1 MDRYV
6 IGASIDGIEKIEL
19 GEQASSIKDSLV
31 VVVLSNESNG
41 KLYSYYSSVR
51 ELIVN
56 GNRVILILDGNT
68 SRIRKQI
75 SMLLASYRC
84 YDIYTTDDVQ
94 SITSAYID
102 ILEGRQPTEREVEQ
116 FIGSDITS
124 YSEIN
129 EIMLKLA
136 SAVSDEDADTLRQI
150 VEDNKENIENFAD
163 IIDYMKKIVDK
174 VNSGDSDKESKQL
187 RDRLHDLEDS
197 LNAAN
202 EKLDEAARNAEI
214 AKEEQAML
222 RKEAFKAKKR
232 TSELEE
238 KLNNREPVIKAYT
251 EVQTQQ
257 IRCRVKVVIYFKEVT
272 HISYISSMIMKF
284 IEALTLI
291 HKLRVKLVIYD
302 NKTGFLGN
310 YKPIPIIGSS
320 EYVSNRDII
329 VNKYDKI
336 VAVDANQALI
346 EEILTS
352 DWDVVIVYDR
362 LKQLPDIVSGN
373 NVYKYWV
380 MNSLSEYNALK
391 AIFSIDKSRII
402 TRPGV
407 LLESLTISEIRD
419 YKTHTSSAKL
429 ADYMNMRNLG
439 SNDGKVFDQILSA
452 TNIKAL
458 QGRGRG

>member
-1 MDRYV
+1 MDRYI
-6 IGASIDGIEKIEL
+6 IGASVDGIEKIEL
-19 GEQASSIKDSLV
+19 GEQVSNVKNSLV
-31 VVVLSNESNG
+31 VVVLSSESNG

-51 ELIVN
+51 ELIIN
-56 GNRVILILDGNT
+56 NNRVILILDGNT

-84 YDIYTTDDVQ
+84 YDIYTTDDVG

-102 ILEGRQPTEREVEQ
+102 LLENRKPTEKEVEQ

-129 EIMLKLA
+129 AIMLKLA
-136 SAVSDEDADTLRQI
+136 SAVSDENADELRKI
-150 VEDNKENIENFAD
+150 VEENRDNIENFAD

-174 VNSGDSDKESKQL
+174 VNSGENDKESKQL
-187 RDRLHDLEDS
+187 REKINSLEDS
-197 LNAAN
+197 LSEAN
-202 EKLDEAARNAEI
+202 ERLDEANRSVEI
-214 AKEEQAML
+214 AKDEQAML
-222 RKEAFKAKKR
+222 RKEAFKAKQR
-232 TSELEE
+232 ASELEE
-238 KLNNREPVIKAYT
+238 KLNSREPVIKAYT

-257 IRCRVKVVIYFKEVT
+257 IRCRVKVIIYFKEVT
-272 HISYISSMIMKF
+272 HISYIASMITKF
-284 IEALTLI
+284 IEALNMI
-291 HKLRVKLVIYD
+291 HKLRVKLIIYD

-320 EYVSNRDII
+320 EFVSNRDII
-329 VNKYDKI
+329 VSKYDKI

-346 EEILTS
+346 EDILVS

-362 LKQLPDIVSGN
+362 LKQIPDIVSGN

-391 AIFSIDKSRII
+391 SIFTIDKSRII

-407 LLESLTISEIRD
+407 LPESIALSEIRD
-419 YKTHTSSAKL
+419 YKVHTPAAKL
-429 ADYMNMRNLG
+429 ADYMNMKNLG
-439 SNDGKVFDQILSA
+439 SNDSKVFDQILTA

-458 QGRGRG
+458 QNRGRS